1 MDRHSNP
8 RPGRQPLADTTKR
21 VNNTTIASTARSH
34 PRGNDETY
42 VSKSKKVVKG
52 ISGPAVTGTNP
63 QVERQTTGTSARP
76 VVTERPVPVNQH
88 LSAISQEVPDPEA
101 ARRISQFSNVS
112 SNASTTRQLKTH
124 IGPWQL
130 GKTLG
135 KGTSARVRLAR
146 HRVTGQLVAIKI
158 LSKSTAF
165 INQSGSLANLD
176 RLECRSPQ
184 ANADGGLRRM
194 PIAIEREIAVLKLIE
209 HPNIIKLLDI
219 WENRSEIYMVTE
231 YVEKGDMFEFIRS
244 IGALHEW
251 EVIFY
256 FRQIMSALD
265 YCHSLNIC
273 HRDLKPE
280 NILLHGSGQVKIA
293 DFGMAA
299 LQQSQHHQLTT
310 ACGSPHYAAPEL
322 LRHQAYKGSAVDIWS
337 MGVILYVMLV
347 GCLPFDDNDLGVMI
361 QKAKRAEYHMPSHLS
376 REAQDLIWRMLVPQ
390 PAHRITMA
398 EMWEHPLLHKYP
410 DIPQCF
416 EWEQPQQSSL
426 RKRSVSPIPE
436 GEVDIQILRQLKALW
451 HAYPEADL
459 KLKLSQERPND
470 QKLFY
475 HLLYNHREVQL
486 ENYNNNVPI
495 SKSDYHHLKPP
506 NWSKRISTCE
516 FTQPGRYGQK
526 RAVSKFTVISNV
538 PDTADKD
545 ETGTIRSY
553 DPYNASRVF
562 HSVPYASH
570 AKITIHRNGS
580 QGGIG
585 RSPTTVSHSYRSYRS
600 KGGSVRHQVRTP
612 SQRTATT
619 AGRLRTPRG
628 SVGSIHSHHSTP
640 HVRVSSRLS
649 KRGVD
654 FSAVR
659 KGQKYQGGRHS
670 SLAAPAS
677 IAGDN
682 TTYDRDAY
690 SPRKALKTYR
700 PMATVSMADVN
711 KTKEEKVFWGDE
723 LKQFHTSIARDIDE
737 AFGSSLLV
745 SAPSETLLESREGSH
760 LSFSLAD
767 SSFAQ
772 MSQVSLVDPRS
783 FASTRRDCSRPLPP
797 VPSQSTVSPLS
808 VRKQSMEVVPVTH
821 KVSLLDPGSSIHLP
835 DRRAVSDPIHNRPVK
850 TVNPLPSIY
859 ESSPEALP
867 AETPARVKN
876 RGLDYLSRAENTIR
890 MVNSPTAVEGGD
902 PAAIPRPLNVRKL
915 SLNPTKTDR
924 PATIQDSRRHASY
937 AGHQS
942 TRSVDNTENDGSAQP
957 KKRVSSWFKRAS
969 KDGISPAVTPT
980 TEAFPHSGEEYPNS
994 EASGPSRSVSRSIDE
1009 PAASRAQKKKAFN
1022 LSFWKSNRSGPKMSI
1037 GDSEIEDVHIH
1048 EDGKALKKSKEKHTS
1063 VAGQSVW
1070 SESDGGGRKI
1080 EVQQNWLARL
1090 FRVKPAM
1097 RYLCFAI
1104 PKRRARQEM
1113 AILLRDWRKYGIKDI
1128 EVDKERN
1135 IIFARVAAKNYLNL
1149 KEVSFAVELMTVI
1162 EHGKRNQLCIARFTQ
1177 EKGAASSFHKVVEA
1191 INTAFANRAL
1201 MVTDKRKINM
1211 MIKTLNS

>member
-1 MDRHSNP
+1 MDRHSNS
-8 RPGRQPLADTTKR
+8 RHGRQPLADTTKR

-34 PRGNDETY
+34 HRGNDENY
-42 VSKSKKVVKG
+42 VLKSKKVVRG
-52 ISGPAVTGTNP
+52 TSSAAVTGTNA
-63 QVERQTTGTSARP
+63 QVERQTNGTSNRP
-76 VVTERPVPVNQH
+76 AVVERPVPVNHH
-88 LSAISQEVPDPEA
+88 LSAVSQEVYDSEA

-176 RLECRSPQ
+176 RLECRTPQ
-184 ANADGGLRRM
+184 TNVEGGLRRM

-231 YVEKGDMFEFIRS
+231 FVEKGDMFEFIRS
-244 IGALHEW
+244 IGALNEW

-280 NILLHGSGQVKIA
+280 NILLHSSGQVKIA

-322 LRHQAYKGSAVDIWS
+322 LRHQPYKGSAVDIWS
-337 MGVILYVMLV
+337 MGVILYVMLA
-347 GCLPFDDNDLGVMI
+347 GCLPFDDDDLGAMI
-361 QKAKRAEYHMPSHLS
+361 QKAKRAEYRMPSHLS
-376 REAQDLIWRMLVPQ
+376 REAQDLIRRMLVPQ

-398 EMWEHPLLHKYP
+398 QMWQHPLINKYP

-416 EWEQPQQSSL
+416 EWEQSQQSSL
-426 RKRSVSPIPE
+426 QKRNVSPIPE

-459 KLKLSQERPND
+459 KLKLAQEKPND

-545 ETGTIRSY
+545 DAGTIRSY

-580 QGGIG
+580 HGGIG

-600 KGGSVRHQVRTP
+600 KSSSVRHQFRTP
-612 SQRTATT
+612 SQRTSTT

-628 SVGSIHSHHSTP
+628 SMGSIHSHHSTP
-640 HVRVSSRLS
+640 RVRVSSRLS

-659 KGQKYQGGRHS
+659 KGQKYQGSRHG

-690 SPRKALKTYR
+690 SPRKAAKTNR
-700 PMATVSMADVN
+700 PMVTVSMADVN
-711 KTKEEKVFWGDE
+711 RKKEEKVFWGDE

-745 SAPSETLLESREGSH
+745 SAPSETLLGSREGSH

-783 FASTRRDCSRPLPP
+783 FAGTQRDYSRPLPP

-808 VRKQSMEVVPVTH
+808 IRKQSVEIAPVTH
-821 KVSLLDPGSSIHLP
+821 KVSLLDPGSSLHLP
-835 DRRAVSDPIHNRPVK
+835 DRRAVSDPIHNRSVK

-859 ESSPEALP
+859 EGSPEAVP

-890 MVNSPTAVEGGD
+890 VVNSPAAVEGGD

-915 SLNPTKTDR
+915 SLNPTKTER
-924 PATIQDSRRHASY
+924 PAAIQESRRHASY
-937 AGHQS
+937 SGHQS
-942 TRSVDNTENDGSAQP
+942 TRSVDNTEIDGGAQP

-969 KDGISPAVTPT
+969 KDGTSPAVTPT
-980 TEAFPHSGEEYPNS
+980 TETFPQPGEEYLDS
-994 EASGPSRSVSRSIDE
+994 EASGSRPVSNSLDESVV
-1009 PAASRAQKKKAFN
+1009 SRAQKKKAFN
-1022 LSFWKSNRSGPKMSI
+1022 MSFWKSNKGGPKMSI
-1037 GDSEIEDVHIH
+1037 GDPEFEDVHIY
-1048 EDGKALKKSKEKHTS
+1048 EDGKTQKKSREKHNS

-1104 PKRRARQEM
+1104 AKRRARQEM
-1113 AILLRDWRKYGIKDI
+1113 VILLRDWRKYGIKDV

-1149 KEVSFAVELMTVI
+1149 KEVAFAVELMTVI